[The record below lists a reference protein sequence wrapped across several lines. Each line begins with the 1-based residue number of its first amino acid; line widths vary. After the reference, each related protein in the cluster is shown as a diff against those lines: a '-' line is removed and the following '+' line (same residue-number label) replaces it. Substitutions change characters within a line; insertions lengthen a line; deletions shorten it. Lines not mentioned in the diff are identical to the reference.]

1 MQVALV
7 WSIRNMVLAAIPR
20 RFATSVKLQYEAF
33 VDQPRLVIGQ
43 LAAQLGL
50 RGHDER
56 WLSDNE
62 VLVSASNHIFAGN
75 PNRIQHGPIQIR
87 PDDEWRTRMPVR
99 QQRFVFALSLP
110 ALWMLGYLGAR
121 TARAEATDPAQL
133 VSEQTG

>member
-1 MQVALV
+1 M
-7 WSIRNMVLAAIPR
+7 ILAGISR
-20 RFATSVKLQYEAF
+20 RFAISTKLHYEAF
-33 VDQPRLVIGQ
+33 VGQPRLMMGQ
-43 LAAQLGL
+43 LAARLGL
-50 RGHDER
+50 QGHDEL

-99 QQRFVFALSLP
+99 QQRFVLALSLP
-110 ALWMLGYLGAR
+110 ALWMLGYLGDR

-133 VSEQTG
+133 VREQTG